1 MTESI
6 LEELE
11 QTREKMIKSALE
23 NGFGNVNT
31 IQLSE
36 KVDQLLNAYHR
47 KNYPENPTYNLNLI
61 KN

>member
-11 QTREKMIKSALE
+11 ITREKMIQSALE
-23 NGFGNVNT
+23 KGFGNVNT

-47 KNYPENPTYNLNLI
+47 KNYPENPTYNM
-61 KN
+61 

>member
-1 MTESI
+1 VTESI
-6 LEELE
+6 LDELE
-11 QTREKMIKSALE
+11 LTREKMIKSALE

-36 KVDQLLNAYHR
+36 KLDQLLNAYHR
-47 KNYPENPTYNLNLI
+47 KNYPNNPTYNMKLI

>member
-47 KNYPENPTYNLNLI
+47 KSYPENPTYNLNLI

>member
-31 IQLSE
+31 IRLSE
-36 KVDQLLNAYHR
+36 KLDQLLNAYHR
-47 KNYPENPTYNLNLI
+47 ENYPENPTYNKKLI

>member
-23 NGFGNVNT
+23 KGFGNVNT

-47 KNYPENPTYNLNLI
+47 KSYPENPTFNMKLM

>member
-11 QTREKMIKSALE
+11 LTREKMIKSALE
-23 NGFGNVNT
+23 NGFGNVHT

-47 KNYPENPTYNLNLI
+47 ITYPETPTYNMKFI